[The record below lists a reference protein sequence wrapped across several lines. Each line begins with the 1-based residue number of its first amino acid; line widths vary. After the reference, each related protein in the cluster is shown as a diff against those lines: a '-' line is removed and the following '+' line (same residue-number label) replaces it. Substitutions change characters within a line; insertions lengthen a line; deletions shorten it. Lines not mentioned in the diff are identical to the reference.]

1 MMAPRHY
8 AVLDRLLMR
17 ATLLLAGFGADLSI
31 AAPPAQC
38 VVCIAWS
45 DAPGSFLAQ
54 TAQSIVGVL
63 DWLGYTALE

>member
-17 ATLLLAGFGADLSI
+17 ATLLLAGFGAGLSI
-31 AAPPAQC
+31 AAPLLSVWFAY
-38 VVCIAWS
+38 AS